1 MKQESPSSS
10 REATSEFADRVED
23 ALRDETN
30 ASLGQPAL
38 DESALAS
45 QTTFFSKIKF
55 NWRPEDRSI
64 MERIESTASSVFAD
78 LFSDVVTVIDN
89 FYAAMRVPETTPN
102 GTVVIGPDR
111 RVVWKRD
118 EDGRFIERLDQL
130 TGQDI
135 DLAILELERLLLT
148 ITPRVNRLML
158 DAVAAHHIQKD
169 AFDSAWFS
177 VVEGTQGDRT
187 ARANQRSQQDRWF
200 AFFKYYV
207 YSDAQAFLG
216 EVNAFLKRLENVRF
230 RQAREY
236 QG

>member
-1 MKQESPSSS
+1 M
-10 REATSEFADRVED
+10 TSEFADRVED
-23 ALRDETN
+23 ALRDETSTALN
-30 ASLGQPAL
+30 QPGL
-38 DESALAS
+38 VGSALTG
-45 QTTFFSKIKF
+45 QTTFFDKIKF
-55 NWRPEDRSI
+55 NWKPEDAAI
-64 MERIESTASSVFAD
+64 MERIEASAATVFAD
-78 LFSDVVTVIDN
+78 LFSDVVTVIDD

-102 GTVVIGPDR
+102 GIAVVGPDR
-111 RVVWKRD
+111 RPVWKRD
-118 EDGRFIERLDQL
+118 EDGRLIERLDQL

-135 DLAILELERLLLT
+135 DQAILELERLLLT
-148 ITPRVNRLML
+148 VTPRVNRLML

-207 YSDAQAFLG
+207 YSDAQAFHG

-230 RQAREY
+230 RQTREY
-236 QG
+236 RG

>member
-1 MKQESPSSS
+1 M
-10 REATSEFADRVED
+10 TSEFADRVEA

-30 ASLGQPAL
+30 ASLDQPGF

-55 NWRPEDRSI
+55 NWKPEDRSI
-64 MERIESTASSVFAD
+64 MERIESSASSVFIE
-78 LFSDVVTVIDN
+78 LFSDVVTVIDD

-102 GTVVIGPDR
+102 GMTVIGPDR
-111 RVVWKRD
+111 RPVWKRD

-135 DLAILELERLLLT
+135 DQAILELERLLLT
-148 ITPRVNRLML
+148 VTPRVNRLML
-158 DAVAAHHIQKD
+158 DAVAVHHIQKD
-169 AFDSAWFS
+169 AFDEAWFS

-187 ARANQRSQQDRWF
+187 ARANQRSREDRWF

-207 YSDAQAFLG
+207 YSDAQAFHG

-230 RQAREY
+230 RQTREY
-236 QG
+236 RG

>member
-1 MKQESPSSS
+1 M
-10 REATSEFADRVED
+10 
-23 ALRDETN
+23 
-30 ASLGQPAL
+30 
-38 DESALAS
+38 
-45 QTTFFSKIKF
+45 
-55 NWRPEDRSI
+55 
-64 MERIESTASSVFAD
+64 
-78 LFSDVVTVIDN
+78 IDD

-102 GTVVIGPDR
+102 GIAVVGPDR
-111 RVVWKRD
+111 RPVWKRN
-118 EDGRFIERLDQL
+118 EDGRLIERLDQL

-135 DLAILELERLLLT
+135 DQAILELERLLLT
-148 ITPRVNRLML
+148 VTPRVNRLML

-207 YSDAQAFLG
+207 YSDAQAFHG

-230 RQAREY
+230 RQTREY
-236 QG
+236 RG

>member
-1 MKQESPSSS
+1 MS
-10 REATSEFADRVED
+10 SEFADRVEE

-30 ASLGQPAL
+30 SSLDRPAL
-38 DESALAS
+38 DETALTS

-55 NWRPEDRSI
+55 NWKPEDRSI
-64 MERIESTASSVFAD
+64 MERIESSASSVFIE
-78 LFSDVVTVIDN
+78 LFSDVVTVIDD

-102 GTVVIGPDR
+102 GMTVIGPDR
-111 RVVWKRD
+111 RPVWKRD

-135 DLAILELERLLLT
+135 DQAILELERLLLT
-148 ITPRVNRLML
+148 VTPRVNRLML

-169 AFDSAWFS
+169 AFDEAWFS

-187 ARANQRSQQDRWF
+187 ARANQRSREDRWF

-207 YSDAQAFLG
+207 YSDAQAFHG

-230 RQAREY
+230 RQTREY
-236 QG
+236 RG